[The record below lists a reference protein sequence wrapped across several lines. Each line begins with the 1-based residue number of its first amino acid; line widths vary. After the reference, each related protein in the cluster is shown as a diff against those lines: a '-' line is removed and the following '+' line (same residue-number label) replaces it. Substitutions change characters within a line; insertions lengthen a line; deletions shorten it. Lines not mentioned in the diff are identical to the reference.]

1 MKTQTII
8 LILYSLG
15 MIFLASCRK
24 SDYIVNDTIALS
36 DDGSGT
42 GTVTWK
48 SGHEYILDGLV
59 FVNDG
64 QTLVIE
70 AGTVIK
76 ARTGQGANASALIV
90 ARGGK
95 MIAEG
100 TASEPI
106 IFTVEGDDLEGS
118 VPGHTQG
125 LWGGVILLGNAP
137 VLSESGE
144 AFIEGIPLTEPRGVY
159 GGADP
164 NDNSGI
170 LKYVSIR
177 HSGTNLGEGNEINGL
192 TLGGVGSNT
201 QISYVEVIAN
211 ADDGF
216 EFFGGTVNCHHLIA
230 SYCDDDAF
238 DFDRGYS
245 GNVQFLY
252 AIQST
257 YRGDN
262 LCEHDGLTQND
273 RPVIANA
280 TLIGRG
286 TLGDEALISF
296 RNQSAARYYNSIF
309 INQSNGIIADN
320 ADIFQSAAQQWL
332 EENTRIRS
340 NILFQIG
347 DEDRL
352 VKLLI
357 SENEAYDDSLTS
369 RILDQNLFI
378 DPQIE
383 IENNIYVP
391 VPSENAHTN
400 TLILEEENTGQVNF
414 RGAFYQEDW
423 TQGWSLTSKTP
434 VE

>member
-1 MKTQTII
+1 MRLLYLVFAG
-8 LILYSLG
+8 LILLS
-15 MIFLASCRK
+15 ISSCRK
-24 SDYIVNDTIALS
+24 SDYVVEDTIALS
-36 DDGSGT
+36 DDGSGV

-48 SGHEYILDGLV
+48 KNHKYILEGLV

-70 AGTVIK
+70 PGTIIR
-76 ARTGQGANASALIV
+76 ARTGQGTNASALIV

-95 MIAEG
+95 IIAEG

-252 AIQST
+252 ALQSS

-262 LCEHDGLTQND
+262 LCEHDGLSQNN

-280 TLIGRG
+280 TMIGRG
-286 TLGDEALISF
+286 TSGDEALITF
-296 RNQSAARYYNSIF
+296 RNQSAAHYYNSIF

-320 ADIFQSAAQQWL
+320 ADVFQSATQQWL
-332 EENTRIRS
+332 EKNTRVRS

-369 RILDQNLFI
+369 RIINQNLFI
-378 DPQIE
+378 NPQIE
-383 IENNIYVP
+383 IENNIYDP
-391 VPSENAHTN
+391 IPGENAHYN
-400 TLILEEENTGQVNF
+400 TFSLVEENIEQVNF

-423 TQGWSLTSKTP
+423 TLGWSLTSKTP